1 MEKAKEWNTY
11 EICFEKIFMKKE
23 TDKAWLLEF
32 ETDLLKKYKFW
43 YPKNLIKVLCESLVI
58 SYKLNDDVERKIF
71 YNDKEIFVSTKELIS
86 LLDKAKIV
94 LYREAS
100 DFYDDVEHIEIYIP
114 DKVEKE
120 VNIDEDLFA

>member
-1 MEKAKEWNTY
+1 M
-11 EICFEKIFMKKE
+11 
-23 TDKAWLLEF
+23 
-32 ETDLLKKYKFW
+32 
-43 YPKNLIKVLCESLVI
+43 VI